1 MEKRII
7 DLHCDTIMACHFSKA
22 TLKSEE
28 LHINIEK
35 LIEGGSMMQAF
46 SLFIPTDG
54 KVGRDGKTLPWDI
67 YNGMVET
74 FYKELNNN
82 SDTLKLALTYHD
94 IIKNKEDGYISALL
108 TVEDGIAID
117 GEMER
122 LEKMYKDGVRMLALT
137 WNFENS
143 IGYPNS
149 LDPISH
155 MKGLKPFGFDVVH
168 RMNELGMI
176 IDVSHLSEGGFND
189 VANNSK
195 KPFVASHSSARA
207 LRNHQRNLTD
217 DQLKTL
223 ANHGGV
229 VGVNFCSA
237 FLSEDLRNTY
247 AKDIVNH
254 LLYMKNVAGIDTLS
268 FGSDFDGIES
278 IMDFR
283 DYAGFPI
290 ILNLLEKEFTDDE
303 IEKICNKNF
312 LRVMKDI

>member
-7 DLHCDTIMACHFSKA
+7 DLHCDTIKECHFTDA
-22 TLKSEE
+22 TLNTDY
-28 LHINIEK
+28 LHINIQK
-35 LIEGGSMMQAF
+35 LIKGGSMMQAF
-46 SLFIPTDG
+46 ALFIPTDG
-54 KVGRDGKTLPWDI
+54 KIGRDGKTLPWDI
-67 YNGMVET
+67 YQGMVNT
-74 FYKELNNN
+74 FYKELNENSNVLRQALSYDDVINN
-82 SDTLKLALTYHD
+82 KKD
-94 IIKNKEDGYISALL
+94 EYISALL

-117 GEMER
+117 GKIER
-122 LEKMYKDGVRMLALT
+122 LEKMYDDGVRMLALT

-149 LDPISH
+149 SDPRLH
-155 MKGLKPFGFDVVH
+155 LKGLKPFGFEVVN

-176 IDVSHLSEGGFND
+176 IDVSHLSEGGFYD
-189 VANNSK
+189 VARTSK
-195 KPFVASHSSARA
+195 KPFIASHSSAKA

-217 DQLKTL
+217 DQLRTL

-237 FLSEDLRNTY
+237 FLSEDLRHTY
-247 AKDIVNH
+247 AKDIVKH
-254 LLYMKNVAGIDTLS
+254 LIHMKNVAGIDTLA

-278 IMDFR
+278 IMDFK
-283 DYAGFPI
+283 DYTGFPT

-312 LRVMKDI
+312 LRVMKDK